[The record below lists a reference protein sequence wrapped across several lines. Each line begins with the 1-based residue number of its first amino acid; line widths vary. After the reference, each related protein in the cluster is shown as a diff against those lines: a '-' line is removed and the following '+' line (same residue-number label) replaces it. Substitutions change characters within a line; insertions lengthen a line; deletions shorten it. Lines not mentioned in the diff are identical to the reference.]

1 MAQNSNKQGKTLGF
15 NATRI
20 LLAAFFLVSVIIP
33 VVALAARLVE
43 PGALAVFSTPS
54 FGAAVSNSI
63 ISAFIGMVL
72 SVVLALAAA
81 LCLTRANVKHREV
94 WVILLTL
101 PMLIPSIAHGMGL
114 VYLFGSSGIITTFL
128 GLDWS
133 IYGMQGIVMGALL
146 YAFPPAFLML
156 YDALR
161 YENCQ
166 VYDAADIMG
175 IPKISQ
181 FFRITVPFMTK
192 PLISAMFASFTLIVT
207 DYGVP
212 IMVGGKSTT
221 LSVLMY
227 QEVIGR
233 LNFDAG
239 IAIGIVLL
247 IPAIAAF
254 IADLFTSSDGNLGF
268 SVYPKRIE
276 KNTGRD
282 VLSYVI
288 LVVLALFLAS
298 PLVAFAIVAFVVKYP
313 INMTLTLANIDRA
326 MVFGMASYL
335 INSLIIAIAV
345 SIIGS
350 ALSWIAA
357 YVSAR
362 TPGRFGKALHL
373 ACITT
378 MAIPGIVL
386 GLAYMMFF
394 KGSVIYGTIG
404 ILVLVNL
411 VHFFASPYLMA
422 RNALGKLNSSLES
435 VGQTLG
441 VPRVRMILDV
451 LLPQTKETI
460 LEMAGFYF
468 VNCMV
473 TISAVAFLANV
484 SHMPLALLIS
494 DFDTQMLVECAALV
508 SIVIFITNVIAKIL
522 FALIKK
528 FALHREKAAA

>member
-1 MAQNSNKQGKTLGF
+1 M
-15 NATRI
+15 
-20 LLAAFFLVSVIIP
+20 
-33 VVALAARLVE
+33 
-43 PGALAVFSTPS
+43 
-54 FGAAVSNSI
+54 
-63 ISAFIGMVL
+63 
-72 SVVLALAAA
+72 
-81 LCLTRANVKHREV
+81 
-94 WVILLTL
+94 
-101 PMLIPSIAHGMGL
+101 
-114 VYLFGSSGIITTFL
+114 
-128 GLDWS
+128 
-133 IYGMQGIVMGALL
+133 
-146 YAFPPAFLML
+146 
-156 YDALR
+156 
-161 YENCQ
+161 
-166 VYDAADIMG
+166 
-175 IPKISQ
+175 
-181 FFRITVPFMTK
+181 
-192 PLISAMFASFTLIVT
+192 
-207 DYGVP
+207 
-212 IMVGGKSTT
+212 
-221 LSVLMY
+221 
-227 QEVIGR
+227 
-233 LNFDAG
+233 
-239 IAIGIVLL
+239 

-254 IADLFTSSDGNLGF
+254 IADLLTSSDGNLGF
-268 SVYPKRIE
+268 SVYQKRIE
-276 KNTGRD
+276 KNSGRD
-282 VLSYVI
+282 VLSYTI

-313 INMTLTLANIDRA
+313 INMTLTFANIDRA

-335 INSLIIAIAV
+335 INSLIIAVAV

-460 LEMAGFYF
+460 VEMAGFYF

-508 SIVIFITNVIAKIL
+508 SIVIFITNVVAKVI

-528 FALHREKAAA
+528 FALHKEKAVA

>member
-1 MAQNSNKQGKTLGF
+1 MTTAIKRKPSLFGF

-20 LLAAFFLVSVIIP
+20 VLSAFFLISVVVP
-33 VVALAARLVE
+33 VAVLAVRLFE
-43 PGALAVFSTPS
+43 PGALSVFATPS
-54 FGAAVSNSI
+54 FCTAVFNSVVSAGIGMAVSV
-63 ISAFIGMVL
+63 AF
-72 SVVLALAAA
+72 ALAAA
-81 LCLTRANVKHREV
+81 LCLTRSNVKHREA
-94 WVILLTL
+94 WVVALTL

-114 VYLFGSSGIITTFL
+114 VYLFGSNGIITNFF
-128 GLDWS
+128 GADWS
-133 IYGMQGIVMGALL
+133 IYGMQGIVLGSVL
-146 YAFPPAFLML
+146 YSFPPAFLML

-161 YENCQ
+161 YEDCQ

-175 IPKISQ
+175 VPKASQ
-181 FFRITVPFMTK
+181 FFRITLPFMTK
-192 PLISAMFASFTLIVT
+192 PLISALFASFTLIIT

-212 IMVGGKSTT
+212 IMVGGKCTT

-239 IAIGIVLL
+239 IAIGAVLL

-254 IADLFTSSDGNLGF
+254 IADLLTSNEGNLTF
-268 SVYPKRIE
+268 SAHPKRIG

-282 VLSYVI
+282 IISHLF
-288 LVVLALFLAS
+288 LGALFLFLAS
-298 PLVAFAIVAFVVKYP
+298 PLAAFAIVAFVTKYP
-313 INMTLTLANIDRA
+313 IDMTFTLANIDRA

-335 INSLIIAIAV
+335 GNSLIVAAAV
-345 SIIGS
+345 SVIGA
-350 ALSWIAA
+350 ALSWLAA
-357 YVSAR
+357 YISAR
-362 TPGRFGKALHL
+362 TPGAFGRALHL
-373 ACITT
+373 ICITT
-378 MAIPGIVL
+378 MAIPGLVL
-386 GLAYMMFF
+386 GLAYMLLF

-441 VPRVRMILDV
+441 IPRSRMILDV

-460 LEMAGFYF
+460 IEMVGYYF

-494 DFDTQMLVECAALV
+494 DFDTQMLIECAALV
-508 SIVIFITNVIAKIL
+508 SIVIFVTNVLAKAL
-522 FALIKK
+522 FTFLKK
-528 FALHREKAAA
+528 FVLNRM